1 MPATSSTAPLA
12 SGTTTSA
19 SIRGATAATPGTRL
33 ASGNTVSSSSA
44 PRPVIS
50 RPARPA
56 MASTVRANA
65 PSVLILVTR
74 TAMNTATPR
83 AMPTRGNNA
92 RRRCCDR
99 SGRLTKR
106 HNVSTPRSFSC
117 SPPSSLCF
125 YLCQR
130 RLGLGQP
137 GGHLH
142 GTVEIDRAGQR
153 STRLLALAGPGVEG
167 TQAEMAVGLERAHP
181 QFLGQSEGLAVM
193 GCGLGDVRGRAMRG
207 DVAEQAQGLGLV
219 AAFLVFTCK
228 CQRALGKGV
237 RLLQAAGPQ

>member
-19 SIRGATAATPGTRL
+19 STRGATAATPGTRL

-83 AMPTRGNNA
+83 AIPTRGNNA
-92 RRRCCDR
+92 RSRCCDR

-106 HNVSTPRSFSC
+106 HNVNTPRSLLLELL
-117 SPPSSLCF
+117 SPQGMEL
-125 YLCQR
+125 R
-130 RLGLGQP
+130 
-137 GGHLH
+137 GHN
-142 GTVEIDRAGQR
+142 
-153 STRLLALAGPGVEG
+153 LAIGDL
-167 TQAEMAVGLERAHP
+167 TLEDA
-181 QFLGQSEGLAVM
+181 
-193 GCGLGDVRGRAMRG
+193 
-207 DVAEQAQGLGLV
+207 DVACELV
-219 AAFLVFTCK
+219 HA
-228 CQRALGKGV
+228 GHE
-237 RLLQAAGPQ
+237 RL